1 MRRERDQK
9 GLKRRLVKTMAQ
21 IVELVKLVP
30 NPETVP
36 ITLTLDVAGYAQTED
51 GTYQRSWFLS
61 DGSVAPIKKR

>member
-36 ITLTLDVAGYAQTED
+36 ITLTLDVDGYAQAED
-51 GTYQRSWFLS
+51 GTYKRSWFLS
-61 DGSVAPIKKR
+61 DGSVSPIKKR